1 MRRPAGH
8 AAAHGALPDTVEVL
22 RSGAVDDALGVA
34 ALVADVTPRVTDPA
48 ALAVLGEAAA
58 FADRHVDA
66 LGGVYDSGLE
76 HPRSRERRRLRH
88 HRDRHPGA
96 GTTTPGTDGTAS
108 DPGAAGTGADAA
120 GTDAAGTP
128 APGTATT
135 DDVVTALVGAAERTG
150 AAADA
155 SPDARLARLLAS
167 VAASEHVSAQRLAAA
182 TGSTVA
188 AGPDEPPPVDEA
200 PGGVGA
206 ADLATLV
213 ESEDAA
219 GYGYEVRAA
228 QSEGDV
234 RTAAVARAAQHRAR
248 AQGWA
253 LAAGTDGTP
262 QDPRRVA
269 YALPDDTDP
278 AAFAR
283 HVESGLA
290 RTYASLVAAAA
301 LTSRPRPSRCSRTP
315 GRTPSRGASRPWRSR
330 PAGADGRLSAHARRT
345 GPAAAPARRT
355 APPTLSARLRRAV
368 RRFGGTPRPRAAVGA
383 AGRPG
388 PGDRTGA
395 P

>member
-1 MRRPAGH
+1 MTPHATAADAAPRARRTRPAARAGRLLAVVTVLATGVL
-8 AAAHGALPDTVEVL
+8 AAGCGVRLDTPPPTEPSPDTVEVL
-22 RSGAVDDALGVA
+22 RSGAVDDALTVA

-58 FADRHVDA
+58 FAEEHVDA

-76 HPRSRERRRLRH
+76 DPTEPE
-88 HRDRHPGA
+88 DDVAGEAGTDAPGTGTAAPGA
-96 GTTTPGTDGTAS
+96 DGTTS
-108 DPGAAGTGADAA
+108 DPGTTGTS
-120 GTDAAGTP
+120 TDAAGTP

-135 DDVVTALVGAAERTG
+135 DDVVTALVGAAGRTG

-182 TGSTVA
+182 TGSTAA
-188 AGPDEPPPVDEA
+188 AGLADPPPVDEA

-213 ESEDAA
+213 EAEDAA

-269 YALPDDTDP
+269 YALPDGTD
-278 AAFAR
+278 AAALAR
-283 HVESGLA
+283 QVESGLA
-290 RTYASLVAAAA
+290 QTYASLVAAAA
-301 LTSRPRPSRCSRTP
+301 PTSRTEAVALLADAWASAVAWGEAPVAFP
-315 GRTPSRGASRPWRSR
+315 GLPEQT
-330 PAGADGRLSAHARRT
+330 AG
-345 GPAAAPARRT
+345 
-355 APPTLSARLRRAV
+355 
-368 RRFGGTPRPRAAVGA
+368 
-383 AGRPG
+383 
-388 PGDRTGA
+388 
-395 P
+395 

>member
-1 MRRPAGH
+1 MTPHATAADAAPRARRTRPAARAGRLL
-8 AAAHGALPDTVEVL
+8 AAVTVLATGVLAAGCGVRLDTPPPTEPSPDTVEVL
-22 RSGAVDDALGVA
+22 RSGAVDDALAVA

-76 HPRSRERRRLRH
+76 HPAEPESGARSGATETGT
-88 HRDRHPGA
+88 PGA

-108 DPGAAGTGADAA
+108 DPGAAGTGTDAA
-120 GTDAAGTP
+120 GTDPAGTP

-301 LTSRPRPSRCSRTP
+301 PTSRAEAVALLADAWASAVAWGEPPVAFP
-315 GRTPSRGASRPWRSR
+315 GLPEQT
-330 PAGADGRLSAHARRT
+330 AG
-345 GPAAAPARRT
+345 
-355 APPTLSARLRRAV
+355 
-368 RRFGGTPRPRAAVGA
+368 
-383 AGRPG
+383 
-388 PGDRTGA
+388 
-395 P
+395 

>member
-1 MRRPAGH
+1 MTPHATAADAAPRARRTRPAARAGRLLAVVTVLTTGVL
-8 AAAHGALPDTVEVL
+8 AAGCGVRLDTPPPTEPSPDTVEVL
-22 RSGAVDDALGVA
+22 RSGAVDDALTVA

-58 FADRHVDA
+58 FAEEHVDA

-76 HPRSRERRRLRH
+76 DPTEPEG
-88 HRDRHPGA
+88 DVADDA
-96 GTTTPGTDGTAS
+96 GTGTAGTDAPGTGTAAPGTDGTTS
-108 DPGAAGTGADAA
+108 DPGTTGTSTEAS
-120 GTDAAGTP
+120 TDAAGTP

-135 DDVVTALVGAAERTG
+135 DDVVTALVGAAGRTG

-182 TGSTVA
+182 TGSTAA
-188 AGPDEPPPVDEA
+188 AGLADPPPVDEA

-213 ESEDAA
+213 EAEDAA

-269 YALPDDTDP
+269 YALPDGTD
-278 AAFAR
+278 AAALAR
-283 HVESGLA
+283 QVESGLA
-290 RTYASLVAAAA
+290 QTYASLVAAAA
-301 LTSRPRPSRCSRTP
+301 PTSRTEAVALLADAWASAVAWGEAPVAFP
-315 GRTPSRGASRPWRSR
+315 GLPEQT
-330 PAGADGRLSAHARRT
+330 AG
-345 GPAAAPARRT
+345 
-355 APPTLSARLRRAV
+355 
-368 RRFGGTPRPRAAVGA
+368 
-383 AGRPG
+383 
-388 PGDRTGA
+388 
-395 P
+395 

>member
-1 MRRPAGH
+1 MTPHATAADAAPRARRTRPAARARRLLAVVTVLATGVL
-8 AAAHGALPDTVEVL
+8 AAGCGVRLDTPAPTEPSPDTVEVL
-22 RSGAVDDALGVA
+22 RSGAVDDALAVA

-58 FADRHVDA
+58 FAEQHVDA

-76 HPRSRERRRLRH
+76 DPAEPE
-88 HRDRHPGA
+88 DDVAGEA
-96 GTTTPGTDGTAS
+96 GTDAPGTGTAAPGTDGTTS
-108 DPGAAGTGADAA
+108 DPGSTGTST
-120 GTDAAGTP
+120 GTSTEASTDTAGTP

-182 TGSTVA
+182 TGSTAA
-188 AGPDEPPPVDEA
+188 AGLAEPPPVDEA

-213 ESEDAA
+213 EAEDAA

-269 YALPDDTDP
+269 YALPDGTD
-278 AAFAR
+278 AAALAR
-283 HVESGLA
+283 QVESGLA
-290 RTYASLVAAAA
+290 QTYASLAAAA
-301 LTSRPRPSRCSRTP
+301 APTSRAEAVALLADAWASAVAWGEAPVAFP
-315 GRTPSRGASRPWRSR
+315 GLPEQT
-330 PAGADGRLSAHARRT
+330 AG
-345 GPAAAPARRT
+345 
-355 APPTLSARLRRAV
+355 
-368 RRFGGTPRPRAAVGA
+368 
-383 AGRPG
+383 
-388 PGDRTGA
+388 
-395 P
+395 

>member
-1 MRRPAGH
+1 MTPHATAADAAPRARRTRPAARAGRLLAVVTVLATGVL
-8 AAAHGALPDTVEVL
+8 AAGCGVRLDTPPPTEPSPDTVEVL
-22 RSGAVDDALGVA
+22 RSGAVDDALAVA
-34 ALVADVTPRVTDPA
+34 ALVADVTPRVIDPT
-48 ALAVLGEAAA
+48 ALAVLGEAAT
-58 FADRHVDA
+58 FAEQHVDA

-76 HPRSRERRRLRH
+76 EPTEPEG
-88 HRDRHPGA
+88 DVAGDAETGTA
-96 GTTTPGTDGTAS
+96 GTDAPGT
-108 DPGAAGTGADAA
+108 

-182 TGSTVA
+182 TGSTAA
-188 AGPDEPPPVDEA
+188 AGLAEPPPVDEA

-213 ESEDAA
+213 EAEDAA

-253 LAAGTDGTP
+253 LGAGTDGTP

-269 YALPDDTDP
+269 YALPDGTD
-278 AAFAR
+278 AAALAR
-283 HVESGLA
+283 QVESGLA
-290 RTYASLVAAAA
+290 QTYASLVAAAA
-301 LTSRPRPSRCSRTP
+301 PTSRTEAVALLADAWASAVAWGEAPVAFP
-315 GRTPSRGASRPWRSR
+315 GLPEQT
-330 PAGADGRLSAHARRT
+330 AG
-345 GPAAAPARRT
+345 
-355 APPTLSARLRRAV
+355 
-368 RRFGGTPRPRAAVGA
+368 
-383 AGRPG
+383 
-388 PGDRTGA
+388 
-395 P
+395 

>member
-1 MRRPAGH
+1 MTPHATAADAAPRARRTRPTARAGRLLAVVTVLATGVL
-8 AAAHGALPDTVEVL
+8 AAGCGVRLDTPPPTEPSPDTVEVL
-22 RSGAVDDALGVA
+22 RSEAVDDALAVA
-34 ALVADVTPRVTDPA
+34 ALVADVTPRVTDPT

-58 FADRHVDA
+58 FAEQHVDA

-76 HPRSRERRRLRH
+76 EPAEPEG
-88 HRDRHPGA
+88 DVAGDA
-96 GTTTPGTDGTAS
+96 GTGPAGTDAPGTGTAAPGTDGTTS
-108 DPGAAGTGADAA
+108 DPGTTGTSTGTSTEAS
-120 GTDAAGTP
+120 TDAAGTP

-182 TGSTVA
+182 TGSTAA
-188 AGPDEPPPVDEA
+188 AGLAEPPPVDEA

-213 ESEDAA
+213 EAEDAA

-269 YALPDDTDP
+269 YALPDGTD
-278 AAFAR
+278 AAALAR
-283 HVESGLA
+283 QVESGLA
-290 RTYASLVAAAA
+290 QTYASLVAAAA
-301 LTSRPRPSRCSRTP
+301 PTSRAEAVALLADAWASAVAWGEAPVAFP
-315 GRTPSRGASRPWRSR
+315 GLPEQT
-330 PAGADGRLSAHARRT
+330 AG
-345 GPAAAPARRT
+345 
-355 APPTLSARLRRAV
+355 
-368 RRFGGTPRPRAAVGA
+368 
-383 AGRPG
+383 
-388 PGDRTGA
+388 
-395 P
+395 

>member
-1 MRRPAGH
+1 MTPHATAADAAPRARRTRPAARAGRLLAVVTVLATGVL
-8 AAAHGALPDTVEVL
+8 AAGCGVRLDTPPPTEPSPDTVEVL
-22 RSGAVDDALGVA
+22 RSGAVDDALAVA

-48 ALAVLGEAAA
+48 ALTVLGEAGA
-58 FADRHVDA
+58 FAEQHVDA

-76 HPRSRERRRLRH
+76 DPAEPE
-88 HRDRHPGA
+88 DDVAGDA
-96 GTTTPGTDGTAS
+96 GTGTAGTDAPGTGTAAPGTDGTTS
-108 DPGAAGTGADAA
+108 DPGTTGTSTGTSTEAS
-120 GTDAAGTP
+120 TDAVGT
-128 APGTATT
+128 PGTATT

-182 TGSTVA
+182 TGSTAA
-188 AGPDEPPPVDEA
+188 AGLADPPPVDEA

-213 ESEDAA
+213 EAEDAA

-269 YALPDDTDP
+269 YALPDGTD
-278 AAFAR
+278 AAALAR
-283 HVESGLA
+283 QVESGLA
-290 RTYASLVAAAA
+290 QTYASLVAAAA
-301 LTSRPRPSRCSRTP
+301 PTSRAEAVALLADAWASAVAWGEAPVAFP
-315 GRTPSRGASRPWRSR
+315 GLPEQT
-330 PAGADGRLSAHARRT
+330 AG
-345 GPAAAPARRT
+345 
-355 APPTLSARLRRAV
+355 
-368 RRFGGTPRPRAAVGA
+368 
-383 AGRPG
+383 
-388 PGDRTGA
+388 
-395 P
+395 

>member
-1 MRRPAGH
+1 MTPHATAADAAHRARRTRPAARAGRLLAVVTVLATGVL
-8 AAAHGALPDTVEVL
+8 AAGCGVRLDTPPPTEPSPDTVEVL
-22 RSGAVDDALGVA
+22 RSGAVDDALAVA
-34 ALVADVTPRVTDPA
+34 ALVADVTPRVTDPT

-58 FADRHVDA
+58 FAEQHVDA

-76 HPRSRERRRLRH
+76 DPAEPEG
-88 HRDRHPGA
+88 DVA
-96 GTTTPGTDGTAS
+96 GD
-108 DPGAAGTGADAA
+108 AGTGTA
-120 GTDAAGTP
+120 GTDVAGDAGTGTAAPGTP

-182 TGSTVA
+182 TGSTAA
-188 AGPDEPPPVDEA
+188 AGLADPLPVDEA

-213 ESEDAA
+213 EAEDAA

-269 YALPDDTDP
+269 YALPDGTD
-278 AAFAR
+278 AAALAR
-283 HVESGLA
+283 QVESGLA
-290 RTYASLVAAAA
+290 QTYASLVAAAA
-301 LTSRPRPSRCSRTP
+301 PTSRAEAVALLADAWASAVAWGEAPVAFP
-315 GRTPSRGASRPWRSR
+315 GLPEQT
-330 PAGADGRLSAHARRT
+330 AG
-345 GPAAAPARRT
+345 
-355 APPTLSARLRRAV
+355 
-368 RRFGGTPRPRAAVGA
+368 
-383 AGRPG
+383 
-388 PGDRTGA
+388 
-395 P
+395 

>member
-1 MRRPAGH
+1 MTPHATATDAAPRARRTRPAAH
-8 AAAHGALPDTVEVL
+8 AAARAGRLLAAVTVLATGVLAAGCGVRLDTPPPTEPSPDTVEVL
-22 RSGAVDDALGVA
+22 RSGAVDDALAVA

-58 FADRHVDA
+58 FAEQHVDA

-76 HPRSRERRRLRH
+76 HPAEPESGAGSGTTETGT
-88 HRDRHPGA
+88 PGA

-108 DPGAAGTGADAA
+108 DPGTAGT
-120 GTDAAGTP
+120 GTDAAGAP

-135 DDVVTALVGAAERTG
+135 DDVVTALAGAAERTG

-167 VAASEHVSAQRLAAA
+167 VAASEHVTAQRLAAA
-182 TGSTVA
+182 TGSTAA
-188 AGPDEPPPVDEA
+188 AGLAEPPPVDEA

-269 YALPDDTDP
+269 YALPDDTD
-278 AAFAR
+278 AAALAR
-283 HVESGLA
+283 QVESGLA

-301 LTSRPRPSRCSRTP
+301 PTSR
-315 GRTPSRGASRPWRSR
+315 AE
-330 PAGADGRLSAHARRT
+330 AVALLADAW
-345 GPAAAPARRT
+345 AAAVAWGEAPVAFPGLPEQT
-355 APPTLSARLRRAV
+355 A
-368 RRFGGTPRPRAAVGA
+368 G
-383 AGRPG
+383 
-388 PGDRTGA
+388 
-395 P
+395 

>member
-1 MRRPAGH
+1 MTPHATAADAAPRARRTRPAARAGRLL
-8 AAAHGALPDTVEVL
+8 AAVTVLATSVLAAGCGVRLDTPPPTEPSPDTVEVL

-76 HPRSRERRRLRH
+76 HPAEPESGAGSGTTETGT
-88 HRDRHPGA
+88 PGA

-301 LTSRPRPSRCSRTP
+301 LTSRAEAVALLADAWANAVAWGEPPVAFP
-315 GRTPSRGASRPWRSR
+315 GLPEQT
-330 PAGADGRLSAHARRT
+330 AG
-345 GPAAAPARRT
+345 
-355 APPTLSARLRRAV
+355 
-368 RRFGGTPRPRAAVGA
+368 
-383 AGRPG
+383 
-388 PGDRTGA
+388 
-395 P
+395 

>member
-1 MRRPAGH
+1 MTPHATAADAAPRARRTRPAARAGRLLAVVTVLATGVL
-8 AAAHGALPDTVEVL
+8 AAGCGVRLDTPPPTEPSPDTVEVL
-22 RSGAVDDALGVA
+22 RSGAVDDALTVA

-58 FADRHVDA
+58 FAEEHVDA

-76 HPRSRERRRLRH
+76 DPPEPE
-88 HRDRHPGA
+88 DDVAGDA
-96 GTTTPGTDGTAS
+96 GTGTAGTDAPGTGTAAPGTDGTTS
-108 DPGAAGTGADAA
+108 DPGTTGTSTEAS
-120 GTDAAGTP
+120 TDAAGTP

-135 DDVVTALVGAAERTG
+135 DDVVTALVGAAGRTG

-182 TGSTVA
+182 TGSTAA
-188 AGPDEPPPVDEA
+188 AGLADPLPVDEA

-213 ESEDAA
+213 EAEDAA

-269 YALPDDTDP
+269 YALPDGTD
-278 AAFAR
+278 AAALAR
-283 HVESGLA
+283 QVESGLA
-290 RTYASLVAAAA
+290 QTYASLVAAAA
-301 LTSRPRPSRCSRTP
+301 PTSRAEAVALLADAWASAVAWGEAPVAFP
-315 GRTPSRGASRPWRSR
+315 GLPEQT
-330 PAGADGRLSAHARRT
+330 AG
-345 GPAAAPARRT
+345 
-355 APPTLSARLRRAV
+355 
-368 RRFGGTPRPRAAVGA
+368 
-383 AGRPG
+383 
-388 PGDRTGA
+388 
-395 P
+395 

>member
-1 MRRPAGH
+1 MTPHATAADAAPRARRTRPAARAGRLLAVVTVLATGVL
-8 AAAHGALPDTVEVL
+8 AAGCGVRLDTPPPTEPSPDTVEVL
-22 RSGAVDDALGVA
+22 RSGAVDDALAVA

-48 ALAVLGEAAA
+48 ALAVLGVAAA
-58 FADRHVDA
+58 FAEQHVDA

-76 HPRSRERRRLRH
+76 DPAEPEG
-88 HRDRHPGA
+88 DVAGDA
-96 GTTTPGTDGTAS
+96 GTDASGTGTAAPGTDGTTS
-108 DPGAAGTGADAA
+108 DPGTRGTSTEAS
-120 GTDAAGTP
+120 TDAAGTP

-182 TGSTVA
+182 TGSTA
-188 AGPDEPPPVDEA
+188 APGLADPPPVDEA

-213 ESEDAA
+213 EAEDAA

-269 YALPDDTDP
+269 YALPDGTD
-278 AAFAR
+278 AAALAR
-283 HVESGLA
+283 QVESGLA
-290 RTYASLVAAAA
+290 QTYASLVAAAA
-301 LTSRPRPSRCSRTP
+301 PTSRAEAVALLADAWASAVAWGEAPVAFP
-315 GRTPSRGASRPWRSR
+315 GLPEQT
-330 PAGADGRLSAHARRT
+330 AG
-345 GPAAAPARRT
+345 
-355 APPTLSARLRRAV
+355 
-368 RRFGGTPRPRAAVGA
+368 
-383 AGRPG
+383 
-388 PGDRTGA
+388 
-395 P
+395 

>member
-1 MRRPAGH
+1 MTPHATAADAAPRARRPRPAARAGRLLAVVTVLATGVL
-8 AAAHGALPDTVEVL
+8 AAGCGVRLDTPPPAEPSPDTVELL
-22 RSGAVDDALGVA
+22 RSGAVDDALAVA

-48 ALAVLGEAAA
+48 ALAVLGEAAT
-58 FADRHVDA
+58 FAEQHVDA

-76 HPRSRERRRLRH
+76 EPTEPE
-88 HRDRHPGA
+88 DDVAGEAGTDAPGA
-96 GTTTPGTDGTAS
+96 GTAAPGTDGTTS
-108 DPGAAGTGADAA
+108 DPGSTGTST
-120 GTDAAGTP
+120 GTSTEASTDTAGTP

-182 TGSTVA
+182 TGSTTA
-188 AGPDEPPPVDEA
+188 AGLADPPLVDEA

-213 ESEDAA
+213 EAEDAA

-269 YALPDDTDP
+269 YALPDGTD
-278 AAFAR
+278 ASALAR
-283 HVESGLA
+283 QVESGLA
-290 RTYASLVAAAA
+290 QTYASLVAAAA
-301 LTSRPRPSRCSRTP
+301 PTSRAEAVALLADAWASAVAWGEAPVAFP
-315 GRTPSRGASRPWRSR
+315 GLPEQT
-330 PAGADGRLSAHARRT
+330 AG
-345 GPAAAPARRT
+345 
-355 APPTLSARLRRAV
+355 
-368 RRFGGTPRPRAAVGA
+368 
-383 AGRPG
+383 
-388 PGDRTGA
+388 
-395 P
+395 

>member
-1 MRRPAGH
+1 MTPHATAADAAPRARWTRPAARAGRLL
-8 AAAHGALPDTVEVL
+8 AAVTVLATGVLAAGCGVRLDTPPPTEPSPDTVEVL
-22 RSGAVDDALGVA
+22 RSGAVDDALAVA

-48 ALAVLGEAAA
+48 ALAVLGETAA
-58 FADRHVDA
+58 FAEQHVDA

-76 HPRSRERRRLRH
+76 DAAQPKEPAELEG
-88 HRDRHPGA
+88 DA
-96 GTTTPGTDGTAS
+96 GTGTVGTDAPATGTAAPGTDGTTS
-108 DPGAAGTGADAA
+108 DPGAEGTGTDAA
-120 GTDAAGTP
+120 GTDATGTDATGAP

-188 AGPDEPPPVDEA
+188 AGPAEPPPVDEA

-269 YALPDDTDP
+269 YALPDDTD
-278 AAFAR
+278 AAALAR

-301 LTSRPRPSRCSRTP
+301 PTSR
-315 GRTPSRGASRPWRSR
+315 AE
-330 PAGADGRLSAHARRT
+330 AVALLADAW
-345 GPAAAPARRT
+345 AAAVAWGEAPVAFPGLPEQT
-355 APPTLSARLRRAV
+355 A
-368 RRFGGTPRPRAAVGA
+368 G
-383 AGRPG
+383 
-388 PGDRTGA
+388 
-395 P
+395 

>member
-1 MRRPAGH
+1 MTPHATAADAAPRARRTRPAARAGRLL
-8 AAAHGALPDTVEVL
+8 AAVTVLATSVLAAGCGVRLDTPPPTEPSPDTVEVL

-76 HPRSRERRRLRH
+76 HPAEPESGAGSGTTETGT
-88 HRDRHPGA
+88 PGA

-108 DPGAAGTGADAA
+108 DPGAAGTGTDAA

-301 LTSRPRPSRCSRTP
+301 LTSRAEAVALLADAWANAVAWGEPPVAFP
-315 GRTPSRGASRPWRSR
+315 GLPEQT
-330 PAGADGRLSAHARRT
+330 AG
-345 GPAAAPARRT
+345 
-355 APPTLSARLRRAV
+355 
-368 RRFGGTPRPRAAVGA
+368 
-383 AGRPG
+383 
-388 PGDRTGA
+388 
-395 P
+395 

>member
-1 MRRPAGH
+1 MTPHATAADAAPRARRTRPAARAGRLLAVVTVLATGVL
-8 AAAHGALPDTVEVL
+8 AAGCGVRLDTPPPTEPSPDTVEVL
-22 RSGAVDDALGVA
+22 RSGAVDDALAVA

-58 FADRHVDA
+58 FAEQHVDA

-76 HPRSRERRRLRH
+76 DPAEPEG
-88 HRDRHPGA
+88 DVAGEAGTDAPGTGTAAPGA
-96 GTTTPGTDGTAS
+96 DGTTS
-108 DPGAAGTGADAA
+108 DPGTTGTS
-120 GTDAAGTP
+120 TDAAGTP

-135 DDVVTALVGAAERTG
+135 DDVVTALVGAAGRTG

-182 TGSTVA
+182 TGSTAA
-188 AGPDEPPPVDEA
+188 AGLADPPPVDEA

-206 ADLATLV
+206 ADLTTLV
-213 ESEDAA
+213 EAEDAA

-269 YALPDDTDP
+269 YALPDGTDT
-278 AAFAR
+278 AALAR
-283 HVESGLA
+283 QVESGLA
-290 RTYASLVAAAA
+290 QTYASLVAAAA
-301 LTSRPRPSRCSRTP
+301 PTSRTEAVALLADAWASAVAWGEAPVAFP
-315 GRTPSRGASRPWRSR
+315 GLPEQT
-330 PAGADGRLSAHARRT
+330 AG
-345 GPAAAPARRT
+345 
-355 APPTLSARLRRAV
+355 
-368 RRFGGTPRPRAAVGA
+368 
-383 AGRPG
+383 
-388 PGDRTGA
+388 
-395 P
+395 

>member
-1 MRRPAGH
+1 MTPHATAADAAPRARRTRPAARAGRLL
-8 AAAHGALPDTVEVL
+8 AAVTVLATGVLAAGCGVRLDTPPPTEPSPDTVEVL
-22 RSGAVDDALGVA
+22 RSGAVDDALAVA

-58 FADRHVDA
+58 FAEQHVDA
-66 LGGVYDSGLE
+66 LGGLYDSGLE
-76 HPRSRERRRLRH
+76 HPAEPESGAGSGTTETGT
-88 HRDRHPGA
+88 PGA

-108 DPGAAGTGADAA
+108 DPGTAGTGTDAA
-120 GTDAAGTP
+120 GTDAAGTDAAGAP

-182 TGSTVA
+182 TGSTAA
-188 AGPDEPPPVDEA
+188 AGLAEPPPVDEA

-269 YALPDDTDP
+269 YALPDDTD
-278 AAFAR
+278 AAALAR
-283 HVESGLA
+283 QVESGLA

-301 LTSRPRPSRCSRTP
+301 PTSR
-315 GRTPSRGASRPWRSR
+315 AE
-330 PAGADGRLSAHARRT
+330 AVALLADAW
-345 GPAAAPARRT
+345 AAAVAWGEAPVAFPGLPEQT
-355 APPTLSARLRRAV
+355 A
-368 RRFGGTPRPRAAVGA
+368 G
-383 AGRPG
+383 
-388 PGDRTGA
+388 
-395 P
+395 

>member
-1 MRRPAGH
+1 MTPHATAADAAPRARRTRPAARARRLLAVVTVLATGVL
-8 AAAHGALPDTVEVL
+8 AAGCGVRLDTPPPTEPSPDTVEVL
-22 RSGAVDDALGVA
+22 RSGAVDDALAVA

-76 HPRSRERRRLRH
+76 EPTEPEG
-88 HRDRHPGA
+88 DVAGDAETGTA
-96 GTTTPGTDGTAS
+96 GTDAPGT
-108 DPGAAGTGADAA
+108 

-182 TGSTVA
+182 TGSTAA
-188 AGPDEPPPVDEA
+188 AGLAEPPPVDDA

-213 ESEDAA
+213 EAEDAA

-269 YALPDDTDP
+269 YALPDGTD
-278 AAFAR
+278 AAALAR
-283 HVESGLA
+283 QVESGLA
-290 RTYASLVAAAA
+290 QTYASLVAAAA
-301 LTSRPRPSRCSRTP
+301 PTSRAEAVALLADAWASAVAWGEAPVAFP
-315 GRTPSRGASRPWRSR
+315 GLPEQT
-330 PAGADGRLSAHARRT
+330 AG
-345 GPAAAPARRT
+345 
-355 APPTLSARLRRAV
+355 
-368 RRFGGTPRPRAAVGA
+368 
-383 AGRPG
+383 
-388 PGDRTGA
+388 
-395 P
+395 

>member
-1 MRRPAGH
+1 MTVLATGVLAAGC
-8 AAAHGALPDTVEVL
+8 GVRLDTPPPTEPSPDTVEVL
-22 RSGAVDDALGVA
+22 RSGAVDDALAVA

-58 FADRHVDA
+58 FAEQHVDA

-76 HPRSRERRRLRH
+76 HPAEPESGAASGTTETGT
-88 HRDRHPGA
+88 PGA

-108 DPGAAGTGADAA
+108 DPGTAGTGTDAA
-120 GTDAAGTP
+120 GTDAAGAP

-182 TGSTVA
+182 TGSTAA
-188 AGPDEPPPVDEA
+188 AGLAEPPPVDEA

-269 YALPDDTDP
+269 YALPDDTD
-278 AAFAR
+278 AAALAR
-283 HVESGLA
+283 QVESGLA

-301 LTSRPRPSRCSRTP
+301 PTSR
-315 GRTPSRGASRPWRSR
+315 AE
-330 PAGADGRLSAHARRT
+330 AVALLADAW
-345 GPAAAPARRT
+345 AAAVAWGEAPVAFPGLPEQT
-355 APPTLSARLRRAV
+355 A
-368 RRFGGTPRPRAAVGA
+368 G
-383 AGRPG
+383 
-388 PGDRTGA
+388 
-395 P
+395 